1 MLRRVIT
8 AVLVILAVGATASA
22 QDVKLPEIDF
32 GRYHALVIGNN
43 DYEYLRKLT
52 TAVDDAGAVATLL
65 KDKCGFQVIKLINA
79 TRRDIT
85 GAFNHL
91 RKTLTEEDNL
101 LVYYAGHGILD
112 EEADRGYWLPV
123 DARRD
128 DDSEW
133 FSNGRLTGY
142 LKAMSAQHVVVAN
155 ADQTPEYSDIRYT
168 GHEKGDFLFVLLK
181 GSPLWPLLPS
191 ISVAGQPTTAPPERT
206 LAGCRGSRTA
216 ATD

>member
-1 MLRRVIT
+1 MLGRLI
-8 AVLVILAVGATASA
+8 AVVAVVMGAVTVGAQEVTWPG
-22 QDVKLPEIDF
+22 VDF
-32 GRYHALVIGNN
+32 GRYHALIIGNN
-43 DYEYLRKLT
+43 DYRHLRKLA
-52 TAVDDAGAVATLL
+52 TAVDDAEAVATLL
-65 KDKCGFQVIKLINA
+65 EENYGFRVTKLVNA

-85 GAFNHL
+85 GAFNDL
-91 RKTLTEEDNL
+91 RKTLTEADNL
-101 LVYYAGHGILD
+101 LVYYAGHGVLD

-133 FSNGRLTGY
+133 FSNGRITGY

-155 ADQTPEYSDIRYT
+155 ADQPPEYSDIRYT

-181 GSPLWPLLPS
+181 GSSLWPLLPS